1 MGNNYSEVL
10 AFEII
15 NKIRKELDEIYGLT
29 SANEI
34 RQRIHKLIMVIDDE
48 TLNNKSVVMEK
59 IYCKVKE
66 TNGVNERLNGYLY
79 LLYRN
84 LEKGKISIKE
94 AERLYNMYISEYS

>member
-29 SANEI
+29 SVNEI
-34 RQRIHKLIMVIDDE
+34 RQRIHKLITVIDDE

-66 TNGVNERLNGYLY
+66 TNGVNERLNEHRGVTILSCWTI
-79 LLYRN
+79 
-84 LEKGKISIKE
+84 LEEKQCTF
-94 AERLYNMYISEYS
+94 